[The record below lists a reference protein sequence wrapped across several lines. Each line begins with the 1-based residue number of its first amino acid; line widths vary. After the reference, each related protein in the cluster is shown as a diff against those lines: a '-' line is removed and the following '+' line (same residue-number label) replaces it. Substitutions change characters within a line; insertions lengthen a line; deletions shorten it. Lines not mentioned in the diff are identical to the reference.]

1 MQKITPFLWFDDKAE
16 EAAHF
21 YASIFKNSKV
31 VDVTRY
37 GAAGPK
43 PQGSVMSATFELEGQ
58 QFIALNGGPHFTFS
72 PAISFFVT
80 CETQDEVD
88 WFWQK
93 LSEGGEP
100 NRCGWLRDKFG
111 VSWQI
116 VPAALGRMLQDP
128 DAGKSSRVM
137 QAMLKMHKLDIAGL
151 EEAYARGSA

>member
-1 MQKITPFLWFDDKAE
+1 
-16 EAAHF
+16 
-21 YASIFKNSKV
+21 
-31 VDVTRY
+31 
-37 GAAGPK
+37 
-43 PQGSVMSATFELEGQ
+43 MSATFKLEGQ
-58 QFIALNGGPHFTFS
+58 QFIAPNGGPHFTFS

-93 LSEGGEP
+93 LSERGEP

-128 DAGKSSRVM
+128 DAGKLSRVM
-137 QAMLKMHKLDIAGL
+137 QAMLKMHKLDITGL
-151 EEAYARGSA
+151 EEAYAQEGGITDTGRDG